1 MTQISARIK
10 NQPEKRINQCDI
22 FHDIDIIERIEESN
36 DGVLITYIHFPLV
49 ICLNQDCDL
58 NSDNRDKQKEGS
70 NKDCQLL
77 HLIVAPLFNFDVFK
91 QGEHW
96 GNIFQTGQQYNP
108 NRTDGK
114 KIMNNEDPRFHF
126 LHFEDG
132 FKLPDMVVDFKHF
145 YTINTDY
152 LYQNID
158 KRVCSLSELYRE
170 KLSQRYAYFLSRIGL
185 PE

>member
-1 MTQISARIK
+1 
-10 NQPEKRINQCDI
+10 
-22 FHDIDIIERIEESN
+22 
-36 DGVLITYIHFPLV
+36 
-49 ICLNQDCDL
+49 
-58 NSDNRDKQKEGS
+58 
-70 NKDCQLL
+70 
-77 HLIVAPLFNFDVFK
+77 
-91 QGEHW
+91 
-96 GNIFQTGQQYNP
+96 
-108 NRTDGK
+108 
-114 KIMNNEDPRFHF
+114 MNNEDPRFHF